1 MKGAFYKLPIDFN
14 SVMQKKELEK
24 TSIEHSI
31 AQQIILLATT
41 TFGECKFDETF
52 GSKIWEIDFDLLM
65 NENTLKEI
73 ISKTMKQSLL
83 FHEKRIKVNELK
95 VELSETMY
103 LVDDV
108 SRAKKK
114 VDIIIEATIKSTNR
128 DFDFRGYFF
137 VGPLSFYLKITV
149 FNLLNT

>member
-1 MKGAFYKLPIDFN
+1 MKGVFYKLPIDFKN
-14 SVMQKKELEK
+14 IIQKKELEK

-73 ISKTMKQSLL
+73 ISKTMKQSLFL
-83 FHEKRIKVNELK
+83 HERRIKVNELK
-95 VELSETMY
+95 VELSETIY
-103 LVDDV
+103 NVDDV

-114 VDIIIEATIKSTNR
+114 VDIIIDAIVKSTNR
-128 DFDFRGYFF
+128 HFDFRGYFF
-137 VGPLSFYLKITV
+137 VGPLSYK
-149 FNLLNT
+149 

>member
-14 SVMQKKELEK
+14 AIIQKKELEK

-31 AQQIILLATT
+31 AQQVILLATT

-65 NENTLKEI
+65 NENELKGT
-73 ISKTMKQSLL
+73 ISTTMKQSLL
-83 FHEKRIKVNELK
+83 LHENRIKVNELK

-103 LVDDV
+103 SVDSV
-108 SRAKKK
+108 SRAKKR
-114 VDIIIEATIKSTNR
+114 VDIIIDATIKSTNR
-128 DFDFRGYFF
+128 SFNFRGYFF
-137 VGPLSFYLKITV
+137 VGPLSYK
-149 FNLLNT
+149 

>member
-14 SVMQKKELEK
+14 AIIQKKELEK

-65 NENTLKEI
+65 NENTLKDI
-73 ISKTMKQSLL
+73 ISKTMKHSLL
-83 FHEKRIKVNELK
+83 LHEARIKLNDLR
-95 VELSETMY
+95 VELSEEMFF
-103 LVDDV
+103 VDDM
-108 SRAKKK
+108 SRAKKR
-114 VDIIIEATIKSTNR
+114 VDIVIDATIKSTNR
-128 DFDFRGYFF
+128 NFDFKGYFF
-137 VGPLSFYLKITV
+137 VGPLSYK
-149 FNLLNT
+149 

>member
-31 AQQIILLATT
+31 AQQVILLATT

-73 ISKTMKQSLL
+73 ISKTMKQSLT

-137 VGPLSFYLKITV
+137 VGPLSYK
-149 FNLLNT
+149 

>member
-14 SVMQKKELEK
+14 AIVQKKELEK
-24 TSIEHSI
+24 TSIEHSV

-65 NENTLKEI
+65 NEDTLKGI

-83 FHEKRIKVNELK
+83 FHENRIKVNELI
-95 VELSETMY
+95 VELSESSY
-103 LVDDV
+103 LIDDV
-108 SRAKKK
+108 SRAKKR
-114 VDIIIEATIKSTNR
+114 VDIIVEATIKSTNR
-128 DFDFRGYFF
+128 NFDFRGYFF
-137 VGPLSFYLKITV
+137 VGPLSYT
-149 FNLLNT
+149 

>member
-14 SVMQKKELEK
+14 SVIHKKELEK

-52 GSKIWEIDFDLLM
+52 GSRIWEIDFDLLM
-65 NENTLKEI
+65 NENTLKDI

-83 FHEKRIKVNELK
+83 FHEMRIKVNELK
-95 VELSETMY
+95 VEISEAIYM
-103 LVDDV
+103 VDDV
-108 SRAKKK
+108 NRAKKK

-128 DFDFRGYFF
+128 NFDFRGYFF
-137 VGPLSFYLKITV
+137 VGPLSYK
-149 FNLLNT
+149 

>member
-31 AQQIILLATT
+31 AQQVILLATT

-137 VGPLSFYLKITV
+137 VGPLSYK
-149 FNLLNT
+149 

>member
-65 NENTLKEI
+65 NENTIKEI

-137 VGPLSFYLKITV
+137 VGPLSYK
-149 FNLLNT
+149 

>member
-1 MKGAFYKLPIDFN
+1 MKGAFYKLPINFN
-14 SVMQKKELEK
+14 EIIQKKELEK

-65 NENTLKEI
+65 NENSLKEVI
-73 ISKTMKQSLL
+73 TKTMKQSLL
-83 FHEKRIKVNELK
+83 LHENRIKVNELK

-108 SRAKKK
+108 SRSKKR
-114 VDIIIEATIKSTNR
+114 VDIIVDATIKSTNR
-128 DFDFRGYFF
+128 NFNFRGYFF
-137 VGPLSFYLKITV
+137 VGPLSYK
-149 FNLLNT
+149 

>member
-14 SVMQKKELEK
+14 DIIQKKEIEK

-31 AQQIILLATT
+31 AQQIIMLATT
-41 TFGECKFDETF
+41 TFGECKFDETY

-73 ISKTMKQSLL
+73 ISKTMRESLFL
-83 FHEKRIKVNELK
+83 HERRIKVIELK
-95 VELSETMY
+95 AELSETIY
-103 LVDDV
+103 IVDDV

-114 VDIIIEATIKSTNR
+114 VDIEKSAVKEFTDEVKALHEIR
-128 DFDFRGYFF
+128 DLLAR
-137 VGPLSFYLKITV
+137 KIV
-149 FNLLNT
+149 SIHPHQKDQ

>member
-14 SVMQKKELEK
+14 AIIQKKELEK

-31 AQQIILLATT
+31 AQQVILLATT

-65 NENTLKEI
+65 NENALKEI

-83 FHEKRIKVNELK
+83 LHERRIKVNELK

-108 SRAKKK
+108 SRAKKR
-114 VDIIIEATIKSTNR
+114 VDIIIEATINSTNR
-128 DFDFRGYFF
+128 NFNFRGYFF
-137 VGPLSFYLKITV
+137 VGPLSYQ
-149 FNLLNT
+149 

>member
-14 SVMQKKELEK
+14 SVIQKKELEK

-73 ISKTMKQSLL
+73 ISKTMKQSLI

-128 DFDFRGYFF
+128 NFDFRGYFF
-137 VGPLSFYLKITV
+137 VGPLSYK
-149 FNLLNT
+149 

>member
-14 SVMQKKELEK
+14 SVIQKKELEK

-95 VELSETMY
+95 VELSEAMY

-128 DFDFRGYFF
+128 TFDFRGYFF
-137 VGPLSFYLKITV
+137 VGPLSYK
-149 FNLLNT
+149 

>member
-14 SVMQKKELEK
+14 SIIQKKELEK

-114 VDIIIEATIKSTNR
+114 VDIIIEATINSTNR
-128 DFDFRGYFF
+128 NFDFRGYFF
-137 VGPLSFYLKITV
+137 VGPLSYK
-149 FNLLNT
+149 

>member
-14 SVMQKKELEK
+14 AIIQKKELEK

-83 FHEKRIKVNELK
+83 LHEGRIKLNDLR
-95 VELSETMY
+95 VELSEETFF
-103 LVDDV
+103 VDDM

-114 VDIIIEATIKSTNR
+114 VDIIIDATIKSTNR
-128 DFDFRGYFF
+128 IFDFKGYFF
-137 VGPLSFYLKITV
+137 VGPLSYK
-149 FNLLNT
+149 

>member
-14 SVMQKKELEK
+14 TILQKKELQK

-65 NENTLKEI
+65 NENGLKEI

-83 FHEKRIKVNELK
+83 LHENRIKVMELK
-95 VELSETMY
+95 VELSEVQY
-103 LVDDV
+103 LVDNV
-108 SRAKKK
+108 NRAKKR

-128 DFDFRGYFF
+128 DFNFRGYFF
-137 VGPLSFYLKITV
+137 VGPLSYQ
-149 FNLLNT
+149 

>member
-14 SVMQKKELEK
+14 SVIQKKELEK

-128 DFDFRGYFF
+128 TFDFRGYFF
-137 VGPLSFYLKITV
+137 VGPLSYK
-149 FNLLNT
+149 

>member
-65 NENTLKEI
+65 NENTIKET

-83 FHEKRIKVNELK
+83 LHEGRIKVNELK
-95 VELSETMY
+95 VELSEAMY
-103 LVDDV
+103 HVDDI
-108 SRAKKK
+108 R
-114 VDIIIEATIKSTNR
+114 
-128 DFDFRGYFF
+128 
-137 VGPLSFYLKITV
+137 
-149 FNLLNT
+149 

>member
-14 SVMQKKELEK
+14 AIIQKKELEK

-31 AQQIILLATT
+31 AQQVILLATT

-65 NENTLKEI
+65 NENTLKET

-83 FHEKRIKVNELK
+83 LHENRIKVNELK
-95 VELSETMY
+95 VELSETQY
-103 LVDDV
+103 LVDNV
-108 SRAKKK
+108 SRSKKR
-114 VDIIIEATIKSTNR
+114 VDIIITATIKSTNR
-128 DFDFRGYFF
+128 TFDLRGYFF
-137 VGPLSFYLKITV
+137 VGPLSYK
-149 FNLLNT
+149 

>member
-14 SVMQKKELEK
+14 SVIKKKELEK

-128 DFDFRGYFF
+128 KFDFRGYFF
-137 VGPLSFYLKITV
+137 VGPLSYK
-149 FNLLNT
+149 

>member
-14 SVMQKKELEK
+14 AIVQKRELEK

-52 GSKIWEIDFDLLM
+52 GSRIWEIDFDLLM
-65 NENTLKEI
+65 NENTLKEN

-83 FHEKRIKVNELK
+83 LHENRINVNELQI
-95 VELSETMY
+95 ELSETKY
-103 LVDDV
+103 WVDNV
-108 SRAKKK
+108 SRAKKR
-114 VDIIIEATIKSTNR
+114 VDIIITATIKSTNR
-128 DFDFRGYFF
+128 SFDFIGYFF
-137 VGPLSFYLKITV
+137 VGPLSYK
-149 FNLLNT
+149 